1 MWSLV
6 FVAAVSQSFPLDR
19 EAERVRGACPYER
32 VCQRNG
38 CWRPWSA
45 RTTIAPSAST
55 RKYMAYGYAATR
67 LVGFR
72 HERTGR
78 PEGSSRCTRLSH
90 RRHSRTP
97 PQVPRV
103 VLRTCAESQ
112 GLHPL
117 LQVGKQHVGSL
128 SCQQLPAN
136 LGPGARCSGLN
147 ASSPSRSSSD
157 RLSHNAIARS
167 ARSPGGASTVARVRW
182 IPWRDSL
189 MQHPLRQAG
198 AMVHEPTRV
207 KCDGCQANPSDL
219 GSELK

>member
-1 MWSLV
+1 MNAFANVTDAGAHVEPEL
-6 FVAAVSQSFPLDR
+6 QSRHPPER
-19 EAERVRGACPYER
+19 ESIWHMG
-32 VCQRNG
+32 N
-38 CWRPWSA
+38 
-45 RTTIAPSAST
+45 
-55 RKYMAYGYAATR
+55 AATR
-67 LVGFR
+67 LAGFR
-72 HERTGR
+72 HERTER
-78 PEGSSRCTRLSH
+78 PEGSSRCARLSH

-97 PQVPRV
+97 PQFPRV
-103 VLRTCAESQ
+103 VLRTGAESQ

-198 AMVHEPTRV
+198 AMVHGLPGFSGVTF
-207 KCDGCQANPSDL
+207 L
-219 GSELK
+219 